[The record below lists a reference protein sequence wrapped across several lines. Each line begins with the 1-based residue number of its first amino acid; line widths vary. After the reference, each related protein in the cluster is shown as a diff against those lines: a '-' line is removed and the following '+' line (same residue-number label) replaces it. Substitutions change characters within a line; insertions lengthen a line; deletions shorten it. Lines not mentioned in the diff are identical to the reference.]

1 MCFTLGTSEDIIIN
15 IIIVTFKMNEDDT
28 HGNDSNV
35 PPTESRT
42 KTYNTY
48 MNMPLMRVGN
58 VRPPATTQV
67 PTNVEALVELKTHL
81 EGENQQLRK

>member
-1 MCFTLGTSEDIIIN
+1 
-15 IIIVTFKMNEDDT
+15 MNEDDT
-28 HGNDSNV
+28 HGNDSKV
-35 PPTESRT
+35 PATESRT

-58 VRPPATTQV
+58 VRLTTTSQV